1 MINGCNKSVNA
12 FFTLPSSPSSSIWDE
27 ISFDA
32 FHQTLGVPSSPPIP
46 SSFKASNLNQILNPL
61 QPIKRVDS
69 NFTNSTQ
76 KTCEKQNNSCHID
89 LMSCTES
96 LGLES
101 SDEIISSFDDLG
113 NFTKCSKSRTNE
125 DFSSPSS
132 PLLSSSSSGLRKK
145 WDEKKFP
152 PPITSLS
159 ENGRRN
165 FVLKS
170 DRKDGRLEIVRVMIE
185 RPEILISSRENGR
198 LKMNLVLNVSD
209 DDDHDC
215 NDDVDDDYDCDY
227 ECNNIDDDKTEEIEE
242 DEKKIEKGRKILALR
257 RCYHHQRQISVWGP
271 QQQHRFVTTV

>member
-12 FFTLPSSPSSSIWDE
+12 FFTLSSSSSSSIWDE

-46 SSFKASNLNQILNPL
+46 SSFQATNLNQILKPL

-76 KTCEKQNNSCHID
+76 KISENKNNYCHID

-113 NFTKCSKSRTNE
+113 NFKNNSKSRTNE

-132 PLLSSSSSGLRKK
+132 PLLSSSSSCLRKK
-145 WDEKKFP
+145 WEEKKFP

-170 DRKDGRLEIVRVMIE
+170 DRRDGRLEIVRVMIE

-198 LKMNLVLNVSD
+198 LIMNLVS
-209 DDDHDC
+209 
-215 NDDVDDDYDCDY
+215 NDDDDYDCNDDDDDDY
-227 ECNNIDDDKTEEIEE
+227 EYDYNDDDDKTEEIEE
-242 DEKKIEKGRKILALR
+242 DEKKTEERGRKILALR
-257 RCYHHQRQISVWGP
+257 RCFHHQRQISVWGP
-271 QQQHRFVTTV
+271 QQHRFVTTV